1 MDADSG
7 GYPDAIIQMAMLKPG
22 EQFDGFE
29 IRSHIARGGMSDI
42 YRAYEPAA
50 GRDVVLKIPD
60 SSGWGDP
67 VQFERFQRELEV
79 TQTLDHPTI
88 QRGLGSGSVDH
99 IPYLVAEY
107 VEGHSLRELIDS
119 EAPFAPP
126 RAQELIRKIAD
137 GIAYCHE
144 HGVVHRDLKPEN
156 ILITAAGQPVILD
169 FGLALTRKGRRI
181 TYPKLSSIAGTPEYM
196 APEQVDGQ
204 RGDPRTDLYAIGI
217 IFYEML
223 AGHPPFEGDNPM
235 AVMGQHVFR
244 PIPRLD
250 RQEPAVP
257 ESMAAIVIRCLQKK
271 PDDRFPD
278 VRAFLQALDHPESV
292 DLAIL
297 QTAGGQEAADPFLR
311 NQVLVALAISLGIL
325 SAVAL
330 LAIFLQWVHTGG

>member
-1 MDADSG
+1 
-7 GYPDAIIQMAMLKPG
+7 MLKPG
-22 EQFDGFE
+22 DRFDGFE

-50 GRDVVLKIPD
+50 RRDVVLKIPD

-88 QRGLGSGSVDH
+88 QRGLGSGTFER

-107 VEGHSLRELIDS
+107 VEGRSLRELIDS
-119 EAPFAPP
+119 GTPLPP
-126 RAQELIRKIAD
+126 QRAEELIRKIAD

-144 HGVVHRDLKPEN
+144 HGVIHRDLKPEN

-204 RGDPRTDLYAIGI
+204 RGDPRTDIYSIGI

-223 AGHPPFEGDNPM
+223 AGHPPFESDNPM

-250 RQEPAVP
+250 RERPAVS
-257 ESMAAIVIRCLQKK
+257 ESLAAIIVRCLQKK
-271 PDDRFPD
+271 PVDRFPD
-278 VRAFLQALDHPESV
+278 VRAFLDALDHPEAV
-292 DLAIL
+292 DLAVL
-297 QTAGGQEAADPFLR
+297 QTAGGKVMVDPYLR
-311 NQVLVALAISLGIL
+311 NQILVALAISFGIL
-325 SAVAL
+325 LAVTL
-330 LAIFLQWVHTGG
+330 LAIILQWFHTGRF

>member
-1 MDADSG
+1 
-7 GYPDAIIQMAMLKPG
+7 MLKPG
-22 EQFDGFE
+22 DRFDGFE

-42 YRAYEPAA
+42 YRAFEPAA
-50 GRDVVLKIPD
+50 RRDVVLKIPD

-67 VQFERFQRELEV
+67 VLFERFLRELEV

-88 QRGLGSGSVDH
+88 QRGLGSGTFEHV
-99 IPYLVAEY
+99 PYLVAEY
-107 VEGHSLRELIDS
+107 VEGRSLRELIDS

-126 RAQELIRKIAD
+126 RAEEMIRKIAD

-144 HGVVHRDLKPEN
+144 HGVIHRDLKPEN
-156 ILITAAGQPVILD
+156 ILVTAAGQPVILD

-204 RGDPRTDLYAIGI
+204 RGDQRTDLYAIGI

-223 AGHPPFEGDNPM
+223 AGHPPFEGDSPV

-250 RQEPAVP
+250 REQPAVS
-257 ESMAAIVIRCLQKK
+257 ESLAAIVIRCLQKK
-271 PDDRFPD
+271 PVDRFPD
-278 VRAFLQALDHPESV
+278 VRAFLHALDHPEAV

-297 QTAGGQEAADPFLR
+297 QTAGGKPAADPYLR
-311 NQVLVALAISLGIL
+311 NQLLLALAISFGIL
-325 SAVAL
+325 LAIAL
-330 LAIFLQWVHTGG
+330 LALFLQSIRTGGM